1 MTKADFL
8 VELEDIL
15 QRDEPCAENDLLDD
29 YDEWDSLSKM
39 ALMAYY
45 DKNFGIKLSLDS
57 FKELKTVADIITLAN
72 GQIS

>member
-72 GQIS
+72 GQIR